1 MLNWKLNTL
10 KFSYNIWF
18 KYEGHRHKSRSFIQP
33 LSLKSP
39 VHVYIYNFWTS
50 RESWMDISFQY
61 LQQSS
66 VHETK
71 QNGLRGRLCTT
82 VQGKVVTPV
91 FLTTIFQSWL
101 SFVFR
106 YQSFQLI
113 KVETHYLTLFR
124 NVIFFLTLKAQFKKT
139 DLKCIAILMY
149 YL

>member
-1 MLNWKLNTL
+1 MLNWKFNTL
-10 KFSYNIWF
+10 KCSYNIWF

-71 QNGLRGRLCTT
+71 QNGTRGRLCTT

-91 FLTTIFQSWL
+91 FRTTIFQSWL

-113 KVETHYLTLFR
+113 KVETHYLT
-124 NVIFFLTLKAQFKKT
+124 
-139 DLKCIAILMY
+139 
-149 YL
+149 YLEMLYSFWLWKHS